1 MATLC
6 SSVVRVLPGIISGVT
21 SSTLLCSSLID
32 LVNSV
37 STHKSECYHLP
48 AATIFLLIAVLQKK
62 KKKKVLI
69 SMKSYSITHVIT
81 FSYVKI

>member
-32 LVNSV
+32 LVSSV
-37 STHKSECYHLP
+37 STHKPECYHLP
-48 AATIFLLIAVLQKK
+48 AATIFLLIAVLQKIK
-62 KKKKVLI
+62 KKLLI